1 VAYTVAVDPRA
12 GRVTL
17 TVRGEFT
24 LPEACA
30 AFDDF
35 VNHPDFV
42 PGMDLLCDLREA
54 VMRPRP
60 GELEALVRHIHS
72 RSERRGRGYR
82 VAFVVASSFEQAVI
96 HAFHASG
103 LVLPEAV
110 HTFTSMDEA
119 AAWLAEPHEQPA

>member
-1 VAYTVAVDPRA
+1 MAHTVAVDPRA

-17 TVRGEFT
+17 TVRGEFG
-24 LPEACA
+24 LAEARA
-30 AFDDF
+30 AFDAF
-35 VNHPDFV
+35 VSHPDFV

-60 GELEALVRHIHS
+60 GEVEALVRHIHG

-82 VAFVVASSFEQAVI
+82 VAFVVAGSFEQAI
-96 HAFHASG
+96 IDAFRGSG

-110 HTFTSMDEA
+110 RIFTRPDEA